1 MGEGKFG
8 AVHMMIE
15 GLGGIKLWLADD
27 GATEEAVE
35 LFPEKEHET
44 KMNRCSKSGCGVWD
58 IAAVA
63 RVAEE
68 MFAY

>member
-1 MGEGKFG
+1 
-8 AVHMMIE
+8 MMIE
-15 GLGGIKLWLADD
+15 GVSGIRLWLADD

-35 LFPEKEHET
+35 LFPKKGREAE
-44 KMNRCSKSGCGVWD
+44 MNRCSKLGCDVWD
-58 IAAVA
+58 IAAVV